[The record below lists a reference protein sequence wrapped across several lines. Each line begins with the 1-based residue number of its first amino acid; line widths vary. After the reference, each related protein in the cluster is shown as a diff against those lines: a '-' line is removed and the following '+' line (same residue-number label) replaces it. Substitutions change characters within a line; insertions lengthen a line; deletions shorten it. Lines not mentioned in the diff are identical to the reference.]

1 MEERE
6 ELPPMEDEDEPIS
19 GEYWTEPPPDRS
31 GIVGAPDEDELDP
44 LQFVEEQPEDSFLL
58 RSDKASA
65 PPPAEEKPMDA
76 QSLWAAV
83 CEKAKAGLPR
93 DLHIY
98 LGENS
103 SVVPRVE
110 NGVLRLGIAAGF
122 VFGRFNK
129 PEVVAKLS
137 AAASTVCGRETR
149 VIVSELTE
157 QAPKPAQHSLEDLKQ
172 FKEVRFI

>member
-1 MEERE
+1 
-6 ELPPMEDEDEPIS
+6 
-19 GEYWTEPPPDRS
+19 
-31 GIVGAPDEDELDP
+31 
-44 LQFVEEQPEDSFLL
+44 
-58 RSDKASA
+58 
-65 PPPAEEKPMDA
+65 MDA
-76 QSLWAAV
+76 QSLWSAV

-137 AAASTVCGRETR
+137 AAASAVCGREMR